1 MTVVALA
8 SVKASPGVTTSLLAL
23 AATWPDQR
31 PLLLVDADP
40 DGGSL
45 AARTGLPTE
54 PGLTSLAAAARR
66 TLRAGELDR
75 HTQPLPGGGV
85 PALVGPADAEHA
97 GRALQLVGAALATEL
112 HRDLDRDVLVDCGRL
127 RAGSPAVPLAAAA
140 DVLVVVARPRL
151 DELQHLRPALPRL
164 VAAGARPALLLVG
177 DGPYPPGEVAAAL
190 DVPVLEVFPHD
201 PAAADQLSGQR
212 RRRGRLE
219 RTALLRAAWA
229 VAEQLTAADAAADDG
244 SRESFVSEEAAP
256 PASTRAV
263 RERSVSGNGHRERSG
278 WVAAL
283 TRGSPTTREPD

>member
-23 AATWPDQR
+23 AATWPGQR

-66 TLRAGELDR
+66 TLRAGELER
-75 HTQPLPGGGV
+75 HTQPLPGGF
-85 PALVGPADAEHA
+85 PALVGPADGEHA
-97 GRALQLVGAALATEL
+97 ARALQLVGGPLATAL
-112 HRDLDRDVLVDCGRL
+112 RSDPGRDVLVDCGRL
-127 RAGSPAVPLAAAA
+127 RAGSPAAPLAAAA
-140 DVLVVVARPRL
+140 DVLLLMARPRL

-164 VAAGARPALLLVG
+164 TAAGARPALLLAG
-177 DGPYPPGEVAAAL
+177 DGPYPPAEVAAVL
-190 DVPVLEVFPHD
+190 DVPVLATLPHD
-201 PAAADQLSGQR
+201 PAPADQLAGQR
-212 RRRGRLE
+212 RRAGRLE
-219 RTALLRAAWA
+219 RTALLRAARA
-229 VAEQLTAADAAADDG
+229 VAEQLTAADETAGGG
-244 SRESFVSEEAAP
+244 SREPFVSNGVAP
-256 PASTRAV
+256 PASTTAV

-283 TRGSPTTREPD
+283 TRGSPTVREPD

>member
-1 MTVVALA
+1 MTVIALA

-31 PLLLVDADP
+31 PVLLVDADP

-54 PGLTSLAAAARR
+54 PGLASLAAAARR

-75 HTQPLPGGGV
+75 HTQPLPGGL
-85 PALVGPADAEHA
+85 PAVVGPADAEHA
-97 GRALQLVGAALATEL
+97 SRALELLGGPLATVLRSQE
-112 HRDLDRDVLVDCGRL
+112 DRDVLVDCGRL
-127 RAGSPAVPLAAAA
+127 RASSPSGPLAAAA

-190 DVPVLEVFPHD
+190 DVPVLEALPHD

-212 RRRGRLE
+212 RRAGRLE
-219 RTALLRAAWA
+219 RTALLRAART
-229 VAEQLTAADAAADDG
+229 VAEQLTTGDETAGGG
-244 SRESFVSEEAAP
+244 SRESFVSDAAAP
-256 PASTRAV
+256 PVSTTAV
-263 RERSVSGNGHRERSG
+263 RERSVSGNGHRERTG

-283 TRGSPTTREPD
+283 TRGSPTAREPD

>member
-23 AATWPDQR
+23 AATWPDPR

-75 HTQPLPGGGV
+75 HTQQLPGGV

-97 GRALQLVGAALATEL
+97 ARALQLVGAALATEL
-112 HRDLDRDVLVDCGRL
+112 RRDRGRDVLVDCGRL
-127 RAGSPAVPLAAAA
+127 RTGSPAVPLAARA
-140 DVLVVVARPRL
+140 DVLMLVARPRL

-164 VAAGARPALLLVG
+164 VAAGARPALLMVG
-177 DGPYPPGEVAAAL
+177 DGPYQPPEVAAAL
-190 DVPVLEVFPHD
+190 DVAVLASLPND

-212 RRRGRLE
+212 RRAGRLE
-219 RTALLRAAWA
+219 RTALLRAARA
-229 VAEQLTAADAAADDG
+229 VAEQLTAADETANGGA
-244 SRESFVSEEAAP
+244 RESFVSDEPAP
-256 PASTRAV
+256 PASTTAV

-283 TRGSPTTREPD
+283 TRGSPTAREPD

>member
-31 PLLLVDADP
+31 PVLLVDADP

-97 GRALQLVGAALATEL
+97 SRALQLLGGPLAAALSSDPE
-112 HRDLDRDVLVDCGRL
+112 RDVLVDCGRL
-127 RAGSPAVPLAAAA
+127 RVGSPTAPLAAGA
-140 DVLVVVARPRL
+140 DVLVLVARPRL
-151 DELQHLRPALPRL
+151 DELQHLRPALSRL
-164 VAAGARPALLLVG
+164 VAAGARLALLLVG
-177 DGPYPPGEVAAAL
+177 EGPYPPAEVAAAL
-190 DVPVLEVFPHD
+190 DVPVLATLPHD
-201 PAAADQLSGQR
+201 PAAADQLAGQR
-212 RRRGRLE
+212 RRAGRLE
-219 RTALLRAAWA
+219 RTGLLRAARA
-229 VAEQLTAADAAADDG
+229 VAEQLTGADEPAEG
-244 SRESFVSEEAAP
+244 GTRESSVSDEPAP
-256 PASTRAV
+256 PASATAV

-283 TRGSPTTREPD
+283 TRGSPTAREPN

>member
-54 PGLTSLAAAARR
+54 PGLTSFAAAARR

-75 HTQPLPGGGV
+75 HTQPLPGGL
-85 PALVGPADAEHA
+85 PAVVGPADAEHA
-97 GRALQLVGAALATEL
+97 SRALQLIGGPLATAL
-112 HRDLDRDVLVDCGRL
+112 RSDPDRDVLVDCGRL
-127 RAGSPAVPLAAAA
+127 RAGSPAAPLAASA
-140 DVLVVVARPRL
+140 DVLLLVAQPRL

-164 VAAGARPALLLVG
+164 IAASARPALLLVG
-177 DGPYPPGEVAAAL
+177 DGPYPPAEVAAVL
-190 DVPVLEVFPHD
+190 DVPVLATLPHD
-201 PAAADQLSGQR
+201 PAAADQLAGQR
-212 RRRGRLE
+212 RRAGRLE
-219 RTALLRAAWA
+219 RTALLRAARA
-229 VAEQLTAADAAADDG
+229 VAEQLTAADETADG
-244 SRESFVSEEAAP
+244 GAREWFVSDEAAP
-256 PASTRAV
+256 PASTTAV

-283 TRGSPTTREPD
+283 TRGSPTAKEPD